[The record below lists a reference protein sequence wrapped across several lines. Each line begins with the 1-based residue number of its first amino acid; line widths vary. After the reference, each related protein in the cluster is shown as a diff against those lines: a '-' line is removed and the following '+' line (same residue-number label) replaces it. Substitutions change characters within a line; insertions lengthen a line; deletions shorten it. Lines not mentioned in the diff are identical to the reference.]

1 MSKLVYKKSIKRKII
16 YLIIIMLIA
25 IITLCILNNLK
36 TNNNVFKGL
45 KIRNYNNISKVDIES
60 SQEVLLNPG
69 KGFVLR
75 ENTNDSIDDVVSVG
89 YYRFDWSQI
98 EPEEGV
104 YNWDIIDSKIEE
116 FSSRGKKF
124 SFGVMNANITS
135 KRNYVTPEW
144 VFTSGAE
151 YYEYTKTDGT
161 IQIIPNW
168 TDEIYLEKLNSFII
182 DLGKRYNNNE
192 NIAFIDIRSYGNWG
206 EQHLGVIGGKGISSE
221 QLKELYVKP
230 YIEAFPDTLLVL
242 PWGSH
247 SFDDTYEWAA
257 TQGVT
262 IRRDGIFKYS
272 DGSECLI
279 AYGKLPTIYEYTY
292 DYNTLKA
299 YDLWNTEY
307 LLEYVNIGKPSY
319 VEIFPEMYRENEEFC
334 NMLANKMG
342 YYFRFNEA
350 QFTNTI
356 EVNSSNNISL
366 KFINEGVAP
375 LYEDCTVYI
384 GLLDENY
391 NLVKKYRT
399 DIDPHTWMPNEE
411 KTENINITFDD
422 IQPGNYIISVGLFLN
437 ENDEKPTYLL
447 GNSGKTDDK
456 WYVFG
461 TLNITERQEIYNIN
475 LENNEY
481 FVNNNNNYMVD
492 VKIDNINKNST
503 YTIETYTNN
512 TLIENINITNI
523 ENTYSNL
530 FTFNLPE
537 GDNTIKVIIKR
548 NGEEVSK
555 LEKSIYVYSAQ
566 ENLTDISNTSLE
578 KYSEFEEKFSQEI
591 ASIDGMQEQIDKLK
605 NYMSSISGNT
615 TETQENAIE
624 MMSEHFALGTT
635 ILNAFNN
642 EKLNVEYV
650 KVSSML
656 DMLNDIGNSYEDLLT
671 VSATS
676 RAAYYTAT
684 EELINKAETTINN
697 NSDLNIIYPSK
708 ILDFAKELHEKSEYI
723 NSLEE
728 ENDIKTGLIVSNSL
742 HAYYL
747 ADWAN
752 DFANIYINKYIKE
765 NPVTV
770 SYSNTDEFTNQDITV
785 TLNIG
790 SDSKVTN
797 NNGQNTYTF
806 TKNCTFTFEYER
818 RGQAFKE
825 EIKITSIDKD
835 APVISG
841 VVNGKIYT
849 NSATPVIKD
858 ENLASIEVLFNGT
871 SIQYSNGA
879 KLAQEGI
886 YNIIA
891 TDKAGNKTEMEIYIV
906 EDGTDGYTINNG
918 YILNVRQKT
927 KLEQFAKKFNLTK
940 NYTVK
945 RNDKELSKDDIVAT
959 GDILQLNNGA
969 EYTIVVA
976 GDINGDGKVTTYDL
990 STFRRYILKLREF
1003 NEIESLAADI
1013 NVDGQELGVKD
1024 YTRMRIEILGE
1035 Y

>member
-1 MSKLVYKKSIKRKII
+1 M
-16 YLIIIMLIA
+16 
-25 IITLCILNNLK
+25 
-36 TNNNVFKGL
+36 NVC
-45 KIRNYNNISKVDIES
+45 VS
-60 SQEVLLNPG
+60 SPKE
-69 KGFVLR
+69 
-75 ENTNDSIDDVVSVG
+75 
-89 YYRFDWSQI
+89 
-98 EPEEGV
+98 
-104 YNWDIIDSKIEE
+104 
-116 FSSRGKKF
+116 
-124 SFGVMNANITS
+124 
-135 KRNYVTPEW
+135 YVTPKW
-144 VFTSGAE
+144 VFDAGAK
-151 YYEYTKTDGT
+151 YHVYESSDGEKHVIPEWTDG
-161 IQIIPNW
+161 IF
-168 TDEIYLEKLNSFII
+168 LEKLNNFIEA
-182 DLGKRYNNNE
+182 LAERYDGNE
-192 NIAFIDIRSYGNWG
+192 NIAFIDIRSYGSYG
-206 EQHLGVIGGKGISSE
+206 EQHLTSIGGTDISSE
-221 QLKELYVKP
+221 QLKELFIQP
-230 YIEAFPDTLLVL
+230 YMDAFNNTMLVN
-242 PWGSH
+242 PWGKEMYN
-247 SFDDTYEWAA
+247 DTYEWAIDN
-257 TQGVT
+257 GVT
-262 IRRDGIFKYS
+262 IRRDGIMQLYNGKQVFEY
-272 DGSECLI
+272 
-279 AYGKLPTIYEYTY
+279 AYGKLPTIFEYFYSYEG
-292 DYNTLKA
+292 LKQNG
-299 YDLWNTEY
+299 LWSTEK
-307 LLEYVNIGKPSY
+307 LLNYVETWNPSY
-319 VEIFPEMYRENEEFC
+319 IEIFPEMYRENEEFC

-399 DIDPHTWMPNEE
+399 NIDPHTWMPNEE
-411 KTENINITFDD
+411 KIENINVIFDD
-422 IQPGNYIISVGLFLN
+422 IEPGNYIISLGLFLN
-437 ENDEKPTYLL
+437 EEDEKPTYLL

-461 TLNITERQEIYNIN
+461 ELNITEKQEVYNIN
-475 LENNEY
+475 LENNQY

-591 ASIDGMQEQIDKLK
+591 ASIDGMQEQLDKLK

-806 TKNCTFTFEYER
+806 TKNGTFTFEYER

-891 TDKAGNKTEMEIYIV
+891 TDKAGNKTEIEIYIV